1 MAPGLTGSVKR
12 RFQFGQV
19 PGLSFS
25 ASAKLLAFAIQ
36 GKKGV
41 PIIAAAFPSV
51 YRELQSESVPD
62 VGAAGLAHNAHA
74 TQSGF
79 HKFAGD

>member
-1 MAPGLTGSVKR
+1 
-12 RFQFGQV
+12 
-19 PGLSFS
+19 
-25 ASAKLLAFAIQ
+25 LLAFAIQ
-36 GKKGV
+36 GKKGI